1 MSFTLNDATSTYQPF
16 SFDTEEQKRK
26 LQALAEHYRAQIEAQ
41 WDEVKDDTL
50 YYGKHALVIGGVV
63 AGVYLAMEAL
73 LPAENKPSADKPRK
87 ESNSSTLGSTLKGV
101 ALSMALAWARKRLTD
116 FLEAEHTTNAQS
128 EL

>member
-1 MSFTLNDATSTYQPF
+1 MSFTVNDTISTYQPF

-73 LPAENKPSADKPRK
+73 LPDEDRPSAEKSRT
-87 ESNSSTLGSTLKGV
+87 ESSRSTLGSTLQGM

-116 FLEAEHTTNAQS
+116 FLEAEHTTNAQI